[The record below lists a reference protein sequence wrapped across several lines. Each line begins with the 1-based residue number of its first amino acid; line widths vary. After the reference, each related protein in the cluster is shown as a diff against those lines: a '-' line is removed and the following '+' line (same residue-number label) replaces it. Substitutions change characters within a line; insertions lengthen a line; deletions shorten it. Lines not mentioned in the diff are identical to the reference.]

1 MMFRARLVVTFAAL
15 SSITMLAGCGEFY
28 GKPRG
33 TVENNATTRAI
44 DRAAGT
50 NTSTENPVH
59 ADGMPGNKPGTV
71 VSRTVDKVVK

>member
-1 MMFRARLVVTFAAL
+1 LL
-15 SSITMLAGCGEFY
+15 SLSACGDFY

-50 NTSTENPVH
+50 NTSSEHPMHT
-59 ADGMPGNKPGTV
+59 DGMPGNPPGTA
-71 VSRTVDKVVK
+71 VSRAVDKVVK